1 MNASGMRMP
10 GLDLLRLVAALALM
24 VCHAGFW
31 LGPFRIPDT
40 FWMFLGH
47 AGVEAFLVIL
57 SFLLT
62 QHALTADTVVTLR
75 RSWAR
80 SALRLWPL
88 YVLMLGAN
96 LVLLPAGGSMPPLL
110 EYLTLTQNLAW
121 PHPEFFGEAWIVAAA
136 AMILFVVPVLCRLLQ
151 GQGFAAGLGILLG
164 LLLVTNAL
172 RGLLVWAGDPSFDL
186 GVRKILIARLDLPLY
201 GALAAWLSVHRYA
214 GLMQWRRVLQLAGLI
229 ALALTAWV
237 HLRVPLDESAS
248 ARILLFPLCDL
259 AWVGLLLWVCSKRLP
274 DRFTEVTRVLAAS
287 CYAGLLTHIT
297 VLRIGAALDLPLYA
311 STATQGVM
319 MLLSYVLLAS
329 GTAVLVYFAL
339 DRPLLALRGRWLDP
353 PANHPVPVAKR

>member
-1 MNASGMRMP
+1 MRMP

-31 LGPFRIPDT
+31 LGPLRIPDT

-47 AGVEAFLVIL
+47 AGVEAFLVSL

-62 QHALTADTVVTLR
+62 QRALAVDAVVSIR

-88 YVLMLGAN
+88 YLLLLGVNAL
-96 LVLLPAGGSMPPLL
+96 LVPAGGAPSWL

-121 PHPEFFGEAWIVAAA
+121 PHAEFFGEAWIVAAA
-136 AMILFVVPVLCRLLQ
+136 AMVMLVVPVLGRMLQ
-151 GQGFAAGLGILLG
+151 GRDFAAGLSILLG
-164 LLLVTNAL
+164 LLLLTNAL
-172 RGLLVWAGDPSFDL
+172 RGLLVSAGDPAFDL

-214 GLMQWRRVLQLAGLI
+214 GLMQWRRVLQVAGLLG
-229 ALALTAWV
+229 LALTAWI
-237 HLRVPLDESAS
+237 HLRVPLDQSVI

-259 AWVGLLLWVCSKRLP
+259 VWACLLLWVCSKRLP
-274 DRFTEVTRVLAAS
+274 DRLAEVTRILAAS

-297 VLRIGAALDLPLYA
+297 VLRIGAALGMPLQA
-311 STATQGVM
+311 STTVQGVM

-329 GTAVLVYFAL
+329 GTAVLIYFAL
-339 DRPLLALRGRWLDP
+339 DRPMLALRARWLDP

>member
-1 MNASGMRMP
+1 MRMP
-10 GLDLLRLVAALALM
+10 GLDLLRLIAALALM

-31 LGPFRIPDT
+31 LGPFQIPDT
-40 FWMFLGH
+40 FWMFVGH
-47 AGVEAFLVIL
+47 AGVEVFLVSL

-62 QHALTADTVVTLR
+62 QRALATNAADSIPR
-75 RSWAR
+75 YWAR

-88 YVLMLGAN
+88 YLLILGAN
-96 LVLLPAGGSMPPLL
+96 MLLLPAGSSAPSWL

-151 GQGFAAGLGILLG
+151 GRDFAAGLAILLG
-164 LLLVTNAL
+164 LLLVTIAL

-201 GALAAWLSVHRYA
+201 GALAAWLWVHRYA
-214 GLMQWRRVLQLAGLI
+214 GLMQWRRVLQIIGL
-229 ALALTAWV
+229 LTLMLTAWI
-237 HLRVPLDESAS
+237 HLRIPLDQSVS

-259 AWVGLLLWVCSKRLP
+259 AWVCLLIWVCSKRLP
-274 DRFTEVTRVLAAS
+274 DRLAGVTRVLAAS
-287 CYAGLLTHIT
+287 FYAGLLTYIT
-297 VLRIGAALDLPLYA
+297 VLRIGVALGMPLQA
-311 STATQGVM
+311 SSAVQGVM

-329 GTAVLVYFAL
+329 GTAVLVYFTL
-339 DRPLLALRGRWLDP
+339 DRPLLALRGRWLDS